1 MSEAAPR
8 PTPTAGGLP
17 SISGWAVRIVVVL
30 ALVAFAIPLCRR
42 SIVLADEGYILLQSW
57 DLLNGKMLY
66 RDMDAFVTPGMWL
79 VLAATFRLLGPSV
92 IASRVPVFFA
102 LLAMYGTG
110 YRITS
115 RLAGP
120 RYGLLALALLAVCT
134 VWAFPAWTFAFYSPF
149 SVTFALVALER
160 LLAWRASQRR
170 RDLVLCGLAVGVAIV
185 FKQNYGVF
193 ALAGLAL
200 GAIAVRSEQGLTKAA
215 WLRAWAGDALF
226 VAAGVAAA
234 GLPIAVWLVAE
245 SALPAAWRA
254 LVVHPFEFGG
264 VADIPYLS
272 LSAIAQPD
280 LMKSGPEMLT
290 YAAQPVYRVPPVFP
304 WIYQIGLVER
314 MHVLFYWAPPVVLAL
329 GAALSYRPDSGRA
342 AARPRSVDAGLFS
355 VSAVAGLV
363 FLGVFPR
370 ADFNHLVNVYQPIV
384 LAGVVVAHHVLARR
398 PVPWRWPVRLA
409 VATTLVALG
418 LYAAVA
424 GFWYV
429 GLLERLDSKILARR
443 GGVLDTDEQAQRVDY
458 EVRTIQAET
467 RPGQALLTV
476 PDLSMLNFLADRP
489 MPSAYYNLYEHHI
502 AHDGGA
508 AVVAGDLARGGP
520 LAITRFNDFF
530 SDRTLLRDYAPALV
544 DYLRTH
550 FDMKYTVGHEDF
562 IHLERRA
569 EPRPAPHE
577 RSILPWCDMTRGYQ
591 TIREHLLFPALYQD
605 PGTGGEMP
613 SATVETAC
621 DVPVPA
627 EGAVFEVRLAYRA
640 PAVVVKNTTLTM
652 ELLAVGARE
661 KLLLAHQVFDVEPA
675 PPFARREPM
684 PPELRVDLGPWAGRT
699 VRLILRTIRR
709 GQVLVRPLE
718 PRGFGTVWQD
728 PRLVLDAR
736 SATRSAERRP

>member
-8 PTPTAGGLP
+8 PTTTAGGLP
-17 SISGWAVRIVVVL
+17 SISGWAVRIVVLL

-79 VLAATFRLLGPSV
+79 VLAGTFRLLGPSV

-115 RLAGP
+115 RLAGA
-120 RYGLLALALLAVCT
+120 RYGLLALALLVVCT

-160 LLAWRASQRR
+160 LLAWRDSRR
-170 RDLVLCGLAVGVAIV
+170 SRDLLLCGFAVGVAIV

-193 ALAGLAL
+193 ALGGLAL
-200 GAIAVRSEQGLTKAA
+200 GALAVRSEQGLTGTA
-215 WLRAWAGDALF
+215 WLRAGARDALF
-226 VAAGVAAA
+226 AAGGLAAA
-234 GLPIAVWLVAE
+234 GLPIVAWLAAE
-245 SALPAAWRA
+245 GALGAAWQG
-254 LVVHPFEFGG
+254 LVVHPFEFRSLHG
-264 VADIPYLS
+264 IPYLP
-272 LSAIAQPD
+272 LSAIAKPD

-290 YAAQPVYRVPPVFP
+290 YAAQPVYRVPPLIP

-314 MHVLFYWAPPVVLAL
+314 MHVLFYWAPPMVLAL
-329 GAALSYRPDSGRA
+329 GVALSYRPDSGRSV
-342 AARPRSVDAGLFS
+342 ARPRPVDAGLFS

-370 ADFNHLVNVYQPIV
+370 ADFNHLVNVYQPVV
-384 LAGVVVAHHVLARR
+384 LAGVVVAHHLLARR
-398 PVPWRWPVRLA
+398 PAPRTWPVRAA
-409 VATTLVALG
+409 VGGTLVVLA

-424 GFWYV
+424 AVWYA
-429 GLLERLDSKILARR
+429 GLIERLDSKILAAR
-443 GGVLDTDEQAQRVDY
+443 GGVLDTDEQAQRIDY

-467 RPGQALLTV
+467 RPDEALLTV

-502 AHDGGA
+502 VHDGGA
-508 AVVAGDLARGGP
+508 AVVKGDLEHGGP
-520 LAITRFNDFF
+520 LAITRYNDFF
-530 SDRTLLRDYAPALV
+530 SDRVLLREYAPALV
-544 DYLRTH
+544 DYLKTH

-562 IHLERRA
+562 IHLERRS
-569 EPRPAPHE
+569 EPRPKP
-577 RSILPWCDMTRGYQ
+577 RTVSILPWCNTSRGYQ
-591 TIREHLLFPALYQD
+591 TVREHLLFPALYHD

-613 SATVETAC
+613 TATVETPC
-621 DVPVPA
+621 DVPVPR
-627 EGAVFEVRLAYRA
+627 EGATFVVRLGYRA
-640 PAVVVKNTTLTM
+640 PAVVVRNTTLTM
-652 ELLAVGARE
+652 EVLAVGANE
-661 KLLLAHQVFDVEPA
+661 KLLLAHEVFTVEPA
-675 PPFARREPM
+675 LPVARRKPVA
-684 PPELRVDLGPWAGRT
+684 PELRIDLTPWAGRT

-709 GQVLVRPLE
+709 GQVHVRPLE
-718 PRGFGTVWQD
+718 PRGFGTVWEG
-728 PRLVLDAR
+728 PELVLHGGAAPRRAAAR
-736 SATRSAERRP
+736 P